1 MRKYVVAADGDVAGR
16 AADARG
22 CQAAVIVGIAGGQL
36 AVIVCLQPGMAV
48 AALQRVIAVQ
58 LDVYVPLAAGVDV
71 QVLERH
77 VCGLADFCVDGD
89 GVGVRRSGDRRG
101 IVWNINLRSLCNGLP
116 AALGVDRNAMFQS
129 PAKTGVS

>member
-1 MRKYVVAADGDVAGR
+1 
-16 AADARG
+16 
-22 CQAAVIVGIAGGQL
+22 
-36 AVIVCLQPGMAV
+36 MAV
-48 AALQRVIAVQ
+48 AALQRVI
-58 LDVYVPLAAGVDV
+58 AAGVDV

-101 IVWNINLRSLCNGLP
+101 IVWNIDLRSLCNGLP